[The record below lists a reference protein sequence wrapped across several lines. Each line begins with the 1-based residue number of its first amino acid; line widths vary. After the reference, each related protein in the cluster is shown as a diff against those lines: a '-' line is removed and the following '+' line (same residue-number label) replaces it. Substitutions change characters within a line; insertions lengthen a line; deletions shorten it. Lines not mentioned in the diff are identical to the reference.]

1 MSQLQ
6 DWVSKN
12 NYQIHQDSRSFLSDG
27 AMEMDSLKGAD
38 ELSNHVSGN
47 YMNQDFEMIEKKTR
61 KRKKHGGYSE
71 TEQTLVLF
79 PNSCAGISDFEVIP
93 GILANFLNFI
103 GHGGVIFELAE
114 NAQRSSKE
122 MIEKFN
128 KNYKLFPGG
137 VIESGLNSHN
147 VREDK
152 CENVDDIAPL
162 CKTDFFE
169 FFNNKQDLI
178 VEVQGDHLMIHQH
191 NKSFNHSEPNEILE
205 LGHKLIQTL
214 YSCHRDQPIRG
225 LSLSQKAFNPK
236 AIFGKLALV
245 AGVMFVLMATLL
257 ISAAFVGPRVLL
269 AFPII
274 ILIGGSVIFKT
285 IFKAKSDR

>member
-6 DWVSKN
+6 NWVSKN
-12 NYQIHQDSRSFLSDG
+12 NYQIHQNSRRFLSDG

-47 YMNQDFEMIEKKTR
+47 YKTQDFEMIEKKTR
-61 KRKKHGGYSE
+61 KRKQHGGHSE
-71 TEQTLVLF
+71 AEQTLVLF
-79 PNSCAGISDFEVIP
+79 PNSCVGISNFEVIP

-103 GHGGVIFELAE
+103 GHGGIIFELAQ

-128 KNYKLFPGG
+128 KFYKLFPGG
-137 VIESGLNSHN
+137 VIESGFNSHN
-147 VREDK
+147 AREDK
-152 CENVDDIAPL
+152 CENIDDIAPL

-169 FFNNKQDLI
+169 FFNNKQGLI
-178 VEVQGDHLMIHQH
+178 VEVQDGHLMIHQH
-191 NKSFNHSEPNEILE
+191 NKSLNQSERNEILE
-205 LGHKLIQTL
+205 LGHKLIKTL
-214 YSCHRDQPIRG
+214 YSCHSDQPIRG

-236 AIFGKLALV
+236 SIFGKLALV
-245 AGVMFVLMATLL
+245 AGIMFVIIAALL
-257 ISAAFVGPRVLL
+257 ISASFVGPRVLL

-274 ILIGGSVIFKT
+274 IFIGGSMIFKT
-285 IFKAKSDR
+285 IFKAKSNQ